1 MRLRASSIIGSGTT
15 GKYPREELYEF
26 VSSLCGS
33 PRLRNARQSGL
44 PVLAESAR
52 KSWKD
57 RTDARPAVVLA
68 RVAKTFGGTPY
79 VRQHT
84 PSQRD
89 QSLDGEKNRGRWPP
103 SAPSCSDGIGLSV
116 LPGALRLLGLA
127 PVGCRR
133 LTRSRVNVTAGR
145 IILDASCVVSAPL
158 PVLSGPPLARGHRS
172 EGGGPFLSGPEGPPS
187 AVRGLLAA
195 RAIVPGLFGPAPRH
209 SSTSVDPQ
217 TLDFSVEPPLR
228 RSWAMMEEVRS
239 NFGESGS
246 SWWRS
251 SSVLSG
257 RFCISR
263 FGRPPGPTC
272 GFCSLSLR
280 SNPSN
285 SWWRVSGPRLGSS
298 GASVRISSSAHAP
311 NWPMDPFVH
320 GTGSKLP
327 SDSPSARGR
336 HSWLARALS

>member
-89 QSLDGEKNRGRWPP
+89 QSLDGEKNRARWPP
-103 SAPSCSDGIGLSV
+103 YAPFCSDGIGLSV

-145 IILDASCVVSAPL
+145 IILGASCVVSAPL

-172 EGGGPFLSGPEGPPS
+172 EGGGTFLSGPEGPPS

-195 RAIVPGLFGPAPRH
+195 RAIHGGVFGVA
-209 SSTSVDPQ
+209 D
-217 TLDFSVEPPLR
+217 E
-228 RSWAMMEEVRS
+228 
-239 NFGESGS
+239 GSGS
-246 SWWRS
+246 
-251 SSVLSG
+251 V
-257 RFCISR
+257 RFTREKYSDRRGLCR
-263 FGRPPGPTC
+263 MEDLC
-272 GFCSLSLR
+272 
-280 SNPSN
+280 
-285 SWWRVSGPRLGSS
+285 
-298 GASVRISSSAHAP
+298 
-311 NWPMDPFVH
+311 
-320 GTGSKLP
+320 KLP
-327 SDSPSARGR
+327 VPRPVCVCS
-336 HSWLARALS
+336 